1 VSGRLDS
8 TGLAAGDQERAPIFE
23 TLAGYARSGMYGFH
37 TPGHKSGRFAA
48 PELTELVGKSGLAL
62 DLPAMTA
69 TDNTF
74 QPTGCIRKAQQLAA
88 EVFGAGETFFLSAGS
103 TLGVAAALLATVPQ
117 GHTVALPRNI
127 HRSVVAGLVLS
138 GALPRFLPHDVLP
151 ECGAL
156 GVSAGALAAALD
168 TDPRPAAVL
177 LTRPSYYGVARNLEE
192 VVLVC
197 RERGVPLIIDEAHGA
212 HLHFLPVGAAIRA
225 ADVGESLRDSH
236 ESASDALRQTILP
249 EQSAFSFHPRLGETR
264 PQFGGPTYPQAALA
278 AGADLVVQSS
288 HKTLGSLLGSAMLH
302 VGPKS
307 SIGADRVQD
316 ALNFLQTTSPN
327 FLLLASLDVMRRWM
341 WREGRA
347 LFGEA
352 VEEARRMESEID
364 ALDGMKVLR
373 PEADERMAD
382 HLCDPLRLV
391 VNVSG
396 TGWTGYEVERF
407 LRTEYRVEDE
417 MADWFNVVYV
427 LSPRDDPEARERL
440 IEGLRAV
447 SEQGRGTRVEGRE
460 PDFQPSTLD
469 PRLSTHLLQP
479 PIPPLAMPPRKAALA
494 KKATISLASATGRTC
509 AEMVMFYPP
518 GIPLLMPGEIVTPE
532 TIAVCRQL
540 LAAGAH
546 PYASDATLETIRVV
560 E

>member
-1 VSGRLDS
+1 VSGRLSS
-8 TGLAAGDQERAPIFE
+8 TRLAVGDQERAPIFE

-37 TPGHKSGRFAA
+37 TPGHKGGRFAA

-74 QPTGCIRKAQQLAA
+74 QPTGCIRDAQQLAA
-88 EVFGAGETFFLSAGS
+88 EVFGAGHTFFLSAGS
-103 TLGVAAALLATVPQ
+103 TLGVAAALVAAVPQ

-156 GVSAGALAAALD
+156 GVSPGVLATALD
-168 TDPRPAAVL
+168 ADPRPAAVL
-177 LTRPSYYGVARNLEE
+177 LTRPSYYGVARDLGEI
-192 VVLVC
+192 VKVC

-212 HLHFLPVGAAIRA
+212 HLHFLPPGC
-225 ADVGESLRDSH
+225 
-236 ESASDALRQTILP
+236 P
-249 EQSAFSFHPRLGETR
+249 QSA
-264 PQFGGPTYPQAALA
+264 LA
-278 AGADLVVQSS
+278 VGADLAVQSS

-302 VGPKS
+302 VGRQS
-307 SIGADRVQD
+307 SIDAARVQD
-316 ALNFLQTTSPN
+316 ALNFLQTTSPS

-341 WREGRA
+341 WKEGQS
-347 LFGEA
+347 LFAAAVDEA
-352 VEEARRMESEID
+352 HRLENEID
-364 ALDGMKVLR
+364 ALAGMKVLR
-373 PEADERMAD
+373 PERDPRMAD
-382 HLCDPLRLV
+382 HQRDPLRLV

-396 TGWTGYEVERF
+396 TGWKGYEVERF
-407 LRTEYRVEDE
+407 LRTEYCVEDE

-427 LSPRDDPEARERL
+427 LSPRDDAEARTRL
-440 IEGLRAV
+440 IAGLRAV
-447 SEQGRGTRVEGRE
+447 SESPKPVSGTTRLAEEVE
-460 PDFQPSTLD
+460 SA
-469 PRLSTHLLQP
+469 HLLQP
-479 PIPPLAMPPRKAALA
+479 PIPPLAMPPRRAGLA
-494 KKATISLASATGRTC
+494 KKAVVPLASATGRTC

-518 GIPLLMPGEIVTPE
+518 GIPLLMPGEMVTKE
-532 TIAVCRQL
+532 TVDVCRQL

>member
-1 VSGRLDS
+1 MTGRLTS
-8 TGLAAGDQERAPIFE
+8 TGLAAGDQERAPIYE
-23 TLAGYARSGMYGFH
+23 TLAGYARSGIYGFH
-37 TPGHKSGRFAA
+37 TPGHKAGRFAA
-48 PELTELVGKSGLAL
+48 PELTDLVGRSGLAL

-74 QPTGCIRKAQQLAA
+74 QPTGCIREAQQLAA
-88 EVFGAGETFFLSAGS
+88 EVFGASQTFFLSAGS
-103 TLGVAAALLATVPQ
+103 TLGVAAALLATVPH
-117 GHTVALPRNI
+117 GHTVAMPRNI

-156 GVSAGALAAALD
+156 GVSPRALATALD

-177 LTRPSYYGVARNLEE
+177 LTRPSYYGVARDLGEIAT
-192 VVLVC
+192 VC
-197 RERGVPLIIDEAHGA
+197 RQRSVPLIIDEAHGA
-212 HLHFLPVGAAIRA
+212 HLHFLPAG
-225 ADVGESLRDSH
+225 S
-236 ESASDALRQTILP
+236 P
-249 EQSAFSFHPRLGETR
+249 QS
-264 PQFGGPTYPQAALA
+264 ALA

-302 VGPKS
+302 VGRESPVD
-307 SIGADRVQD
+307 AARVQD
-316 ALNFLQTTSPN
+316 ALNFLQTTSPS

-341 WREGRA
+341 WREGNS
-347 LFGEA
+347 LFAAAVDEA
-352 VEEARRMESEID
+352 HRIENEID
-364 ALDGMKVLR
+364 ALPGMRVLR
-373 PEADERMAD
+373 PERDPRMVD
-382 HLCDPLRLV
+382 HRRDPLRLV

-396 TGWTGYEVERF
+396 TGWNGYEVERF

-427 LSPRDDPEARERL
+427 LSPRDDAEAARRL
-440 IEGLRAV
+440 IAGLRAV
-447 SEQGRGTRVEGRE
+447 SERGATRVVPGKEHGAVDE
-460 PDFQPSTLD
+460 DSLLPAPS
-469 PRLSTHLLQP
+469 STLLQP
-479 PIPPLAMPPRKAALA
+479 PIPPLAMPPRRAALA
-494 KKATISLASATGRTC
+494 RKAVVPLASATGRTC

-518 GIPLLMPGEIVTPE
+518 GIPLLMPGEMVTKE
-532 TIAVCRQL
+532 TVDVCRQL

>member
-1 VSGRLDS
+1 LVRELN
-8 TGLAAGDQERAPIFE
+8 QERAPIYE
-23 TLAGYARSGMYGFH
+23 TLAGYARSGIYGFH

-48 PELTELVGKSGLAL
+48 PELTDLVGKSGLAL

-74 QPTGCIRKAQQLAA
+74 QPTGCIRDAQQLAS
-88 EVFGAGETFFLSAGS
+88 EVFGAGQTFFLSAGS
-103 TLGVAAALLATVPQ
+103 TLGIATALLAAVPQ
-117 GHTVALPRNI
+117 GHTVAMPRNV

-156 GVSAGALAAALD
+156 GVSPGALAAALD

-177 LTRPSYYGVARNLEE
+177 LTRPSYYGVARDLDGI
-192 VVLVC
+192 VKIC
-197 RERGVPLIIDEAHGA
+197 RERGVPLIVDEAHGA
-212 HLHFLPVGAAIRA
+212 HLHFLPPGNP
-225 ADVGESLRDSH
+225 
-236 ESASDALRQTILP
+236 ESAM
-249 EQSAFSFHPRLGETR
+249 
-264 PQFGGPTYPQAALA
+264 A
-278 AGADLVVQSS
+278 AGADLAVQSS

-302 VGPKS
+302 VGRDSLIEP
-307 SIGADRVQD
+307 ARVQD
-316 ALNFLQTTSPN
+316 ALNFLQTTSPS

-341 WREGRA
+341 WKEGRS
-347 LFGEA
+347 LFANA
-352 VEEARRMESEID
+352 VDEARQLENEID
-364 ALDGMKVLR
+364 ALAGMKVLR
-373 PEADERMAD
+373 PERDPRMAG
-382 HLCDPLRLV
+382 HQRDPLRLV

-396 TGWTGYEVERF
+396 TGWNGYKVERF

-427 LSPRDDPEARERL
+427 LSPRDDVEAAERL
-440 IEGLRAV
+440 IAGLRAV
-447 SEQGRGTRVEGRE
+447 SGQSRVGTAYQSDDMEKAVGGAH
-460 PDFQPSTLD
+460 PTI
-469 PRLSTHLLQP
+469 STHLLQP
-479 PIPPLAMPPRKAALA
+479 PIPPLAMPPRRAGLA
-494 KKATISLASATGRTC
+494 KKTVVPLDAATGRTC

-518 GIPLLMPGEIVTPE
+518 GIPLLMPGEMVTKE
-532 TIAVCRQL
+532 TVDVCRQL